1 MAAGVL
7 LRVRRRPSEAPRDQ
21 GAGGVAADRRLRLGE
36 EVRQADRADPR
47 CEGWRGGSPGR
58 SGRRCPGRAD
68 ARPGRARRAGYGVL
82 LWPPPLLFL
91 VPATVE
97 TYLATDWIWALDSE
111 LPKAGIPPP
120 PLVTWW
126 TTSASDGLSW
136 SRLGP
141 TVPVEPAA
149 ASVWQEAQVLSNTF
163 IPALRLTAVEELLE
177 LDELLVDAPLVEL

>member
-1 MAAGVL
+1 
-7 LRVRRRPSEAPRDQ
+7 
-21 GAGGVAADRRLRLGE
+21 GA
-36 EVRQADRADPR
+36 
-47 CEGWRGGSPGR
+47 R
-58 SGRRCPGRAD
+58 SGLGPAPD
-68 ARPGRARRAGYGVL
+68 AEVDAVGYG
-82 LWPPPLLFL
+82 PPPPPAPGLLFL

-141 TVPVEPAA
+141 TDPVEPAA
-149 ASVWQEAQVLSNTF
+149 ASVWQAAQVLENTF
-163 IPALRLTAVEELLE
+163 MPALRLTAVAVLFAAEEE
-177 LDELLVDAPLVEL
+177 LVDAAVL